1 MPMNRTPIYL
11 SFAALVAIV
20 MGSSSQAAGQPVQD
34 PIPQKIPRGDVTVAV
49 RDFVRLPKT
58 TDSATPRGTSQAF
71 ARIQYLLP
79 ARDGS
84 GRLFVNDTRGV
95 LYVTDAKGREPK
107 AYIDLRKQDVGF
119 DDSHFPNEAGL
130 AGFAFHPDFAKKG
143 RPGFGKF
150 YTAYSA
156 AADSGK
162 CDYLDEDDAS
172 HQSVLR
178 EWTATDPAAD
188 TFSGTSREVF
198 RIGQFAFNHNIGTI
212 AFNPNAKEGDADYG
226 SLYVC
231 LGDGGAANDPKGY
244 GQGLAEPHGSVMR
257 INPLK
262 PQGGRR
268 YSIPA
273 DNPLAEKAGVAP
285 EIWCYGLRHP
295 QQFSWDTAGDG
306 KMLIA
311 EFGQGQVEEVN
322 LGVAGGNY
330 GWQLREGT
338 FATAF
343 AATGDKRTEQV
354 FPRPEKDEAEY
365 LDPVAQY
372 DHDEGRGIS
381 GGFVYRGWRVPA
393 LRGQYVFSELVR
405 GRLFYVDADSL
416 TQGKQA
422 EIKELR
428 LTFGGEEKPLI
439 DVVGYPNPY
448 APGTLRADL
457 RLGVDD
463 AGELYLLTKG
473 DGWVRTL
480 DVAEARQPG
489 AIHP

>member
-1 MPMNRTPIYL
+1 MCHSPT
-11 SFAALVAIV
+11 ALLLACVMLLATGTAVA
-20 MGSSSQAAGQPVQD
+20 QPQPVQD
-34 PIPQKIPRGDVTVAV
+34 PIPQKIAGGDITVAV

-58 TDSATPRGTSQAF
+58 PDAATPRGTSEAY

-107 AYIDLRKQDVGF
+107 AYLDLRKQDVGF

-130 AGFAFHPDFAKKG
+130 AGFAFHPDFARKG
-143 RPGFGKF
+143 RPGYGTL

-156 AADSGK
+156 ATDSGK

-178 EWTATDPAAD
+178 EWTAADPAAD

-212 AFNPNAKEGDADYG
+212 AFNPNVKDGTPDYG
-226 SLYVC
+226 NLYVC

-244 GQGLAEPHGSVMR
+244 GQGLAEPHGSIMR
-257 INPLK
+257 IHPF
-262 PQGGRR
+262 PRMSDARQ
-268 YSIPA
+268 YTIPK
-273 DNPLAEKAGVAP
+273 DNPFAGKKGVAP
-285 EIWCYGLRHP
+285 EIWAYGFRHP
-295 QQFSWDTAGDG
+295 QQFSWDTGGDG
-306 KMLIA
+306 KMLVA

-354 FPRPEKDEAEY
+354 FPRPEKDEAEFLY
-365 LDPVAQY
+365 PVAQY

-381 GGFVYRGWRVPA
+381 GGFVYRGTRVPE
-393 LRGQYVFSELVR
+393 LHGKYVFSELVR

-416 TQGKQA
+416 AQGKQA

-428 LTFGGEEKPLI
+428 LTIGGEEKPLI

-480 DVAEARQPG
+480 DVAEARKPG
-489 AIHP
+489 APRL